1 MSGFGRRMYDNQLI
15 HEVTLRTIDGALRYP
30 SENKA
35 LTSELLGAF
44 GTAQIEY
51 PVRIHAL
58 HFLDNH
64 YHAIYSS
71 DEAATMA
78 GFLNHLHAGL
88 ARIANQWGDRVGP
101 IWMPRAHVLPIVA
114 DERAQLSRLRYIMG
128 QAVRAKKVK
137 HPQDFLGASSLAWQ
151 LAGTSMFGKQFNR
164 TQFCL
169 DNRQKNK
176 QLERDDYT
184 TAVPVKF
191 TPLPALAHLP
201 LEQVHALYR
210 AIANDIASE
219 GADDAE
225 HATGNSPLAAASL
238 SANPFSLLADETD
251 DCELAIFPHSSPS
264 SPSPTSASDQPAPT
278 KSSLTTVTGKVVAR
292 TVAPPKKRRPKF
304 VHAATHAQIAEFK
317 QVRAEFD
324 DRYDDARRRQL
335 AEAARVFLGFT
346 PQSVVFPKWCF
357 PSAPP
362 VESGPRWARLVDAA
376 RKAMAVD
383 GIAATT
389 AG

>member
-1 MSGFGRRMYDNQLI
+1 MYDNQLI

-35 LTSELLGAF
+35 LTAEILGAF
-44 GTAQIEY
+44 GTAQFEY
-51 PVRIHAL
+51 PVRIHAM

-114 DERAQLSRLRYIMG
+114 DERAQLSRLRYVMG

-137 HPQDFLGASSLAWQ
+137 HPRDFLGASSLAWQ
-151 LAGTSMFGKQFNR
+151 LAGTPVFGKQFNR

-169 DNRQKNK
+169 DNRQKSI

-184 TAVPVKF
+184 KTVPVKF

-201 LEQVHALYR
+201 MEQVHALYR

-219 GADDAE
+219 GVSEAE
-225 HATGNSPLAAASL
+225 HAADNSPLAAACVV
-238 SANPFSLLADETD
+238 ADPFSPLDDETD
-251 DCELAIFPHSSPS
+251 DCELAIYPHPS
-264 SPSPTSASDQPAPT
+264 LPGSGSASNCDQAAPT
-278 KSSLTTVTGKVVAR
+278 ISSLTTATGKVVAR
-292 TVAPPKKRRPKF
+292 TAAAPKKCRPKF
-304 VHAATHAQIAEFK
+304 VHAATRAQIMEFK

-335 AEAARVFLGFT
+335 AEAARVFLGFS
-346 PQSVVFPKWCF
+346 PQSVVFPPWCF

-376 RKAMAVD
+376 RKAIAVD
-383 GIAATT
+383 GLAA
-389 AG
+389 AAAV